1 LTLQERVPCDCV
13 PQSLF
18 ARVPALLLQPCA
30 QAREGY
36 PTGVKFA
43 GAAARCRS
51 GGAGQVARSPAASGV
66 RHVVVCARQRH
77 QRPALPLLSGPA
89 ASIFSTNLPLS
100 TLSSGCNSRTQTAAL
115 PASTSTTVT
124 AKRVPRILGVREGHV
139 RESVM
144 PAVTWA
150 MASARRVQ

>member
-1 LTLQERVPCDCV
+1 MTLQERVPCDCV

-77 QRPALPLLSGPA
+77 QRPALPLLSGPT
-89 ASIFSTNLPLS
+89 ASIFPTNL
-100 TLSSGCNSRTQTAAL
+100 
-115 PASTSTTVT
+115 
-124 AKRVPRILGVREGHV
+124 H
-139 RESVM
+139 
-144 PAVTWA
+144 
-150 MASARRVQ
+150 